1 LDCDVQQV
9 HLFMKY
15 LSELKRWNQAYSLT
29 SLETDADIIE
39 RHFLDSLLYLCAI
52 PDGHV
57 RIVDIGSGAG
67 LPGIPIKIMRPESE
81 VHLIEP
87 SRKKASFLRHV
98 VKMLQLRGVEVIER
112 RVEEIDYREIDVAL
126 SRALFSIRD
135 FVRKASPM
143 VRENGRMILSKGP
156 KVNVELKEA
165 GIDNLSYEVLSL
177 KLPLTGAKRFL
188 IVVYKSVPRM
198 A

>member
-1 LDCDVQQV
+1 MDCDVQQV

-29 SLETDADIIE
+29 SLETDADIVE

-52 PDGHV
+52 PYGHV